1 MFGFIKNI
9 LSSDKSDSTAPKAKK
24 QKGYFLELDEAA
36 IAQTNNGSKSAEPA
50 KAKAEPAPAAKAEP
64 TKAPETVT
72 VIEPATVEAK
82 PEPAKAEAAEAKAET
97 ATAETKPAKGK
108 TSIKKAKAASA
119 PAAPAAP
126 APAPA
131 APAPA
136 APVAVQQK
144 QPEPDKTFA
153 PNYLVSTGSN
163 SRRRPGANMSSFLAM
178 ARQVKPS
185 NQ

>member
-24 QKGYFLELDEAA
+24 QKGYFLELDDSA

-50 KAKAEPAPAAKAEP
+50 KTEPAPVAKAAP

-82 PEPAKAEAAEAKAET
+82 PEPAKAEAA
-97 ATAETKPAKGK
+97 TAEAKPAKGK
-108 TSIKKAKAASA
+108 TSIKKAKAET
-119 PAAPAAP
+119 

-131 APAPA
+131 ATPAPA
-136 APVAVQQK
+136 PAPVAVQQK
-144 QPEPDKTFA
+144 QPEPEKTFA
-153 PNYLVSTGSN
+153 PNYLVPTASN
-163 SRRRPGANMSSFLAM
+163 SRRRPGANMSSFLTM

>member
-24 QKGYFLELDEAA
+24 QKGYFLELDDSA

-50 KAKAEPAPAAKAEP
+50 KTEPAPVAKAAP

-82 PEPAKAEAAEAKAET
+82 LEPAKAEAA
-97 ATAETKPAKGK
+97 TAEAKPAKGK
-108 TSIKKAKAASA
+108 TSIKKAKAET
-119 PAAPAAP
+119 

-131 APAPA
+131 ATPAPA
-136 APVAVQQK
+136 AAPVPAPAPVAVQQK
-144 QPEPDKTFA
+144 QPEPEKTFA
-153 PNYLVSTGSN
+153 PNYLVPTASN
-163 SRRRPGANMSSFLAM
+163 SRRRPGANMSSFLTM